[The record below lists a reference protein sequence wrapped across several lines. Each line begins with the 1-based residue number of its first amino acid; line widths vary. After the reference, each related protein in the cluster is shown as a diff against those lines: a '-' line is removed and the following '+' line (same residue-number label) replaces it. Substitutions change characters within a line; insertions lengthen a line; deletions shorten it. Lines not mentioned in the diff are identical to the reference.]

1 MLKSNEIIFQGYIIC
16 SYQNK
21 YAYVSYKT
29 LGQLN
34 NFINTDNGGSNI
46 FHDYEL
52 LTLIDKKRKAIHQNS
67 LKQINNATKNY
78 CSLLRIVCQSRSW
91 KKK

>member
-1 MLKSNEIIFQGYIIC
+1 MLKSNEIVFQGYIIC

-46 FHDYEL
+46 FHDHVL
-52 LTLIDKKRKAIHQNS
+52 LTLTGKKGNVIHQKTLTDTN
-67 LKQINNATKNY
+67 
-78 CSLLRIVCQSRSW
+78 
-91 KKK
+91 

>member
-16 SYQNK
+16 SDQNK

-46 FHDYEL
+46 FHDYVL
-52 LTLIDKKRKAIHQNS
+52 LTWIDKKGNVIHQKS
-67 LKQINNATKNY
+67 YRHKLIIQQK
-78 CSLLRIVCQSRSW
+78 LL
-91 KKK
+91 